1 MVTDRQSS
9 FSSSISLFGSIRR
22 KRAAKSNS
30 TNGQAVAINT
40 SDISNPVDVVLTST
54 TSVAA
59 MVSSSTGTAPAKT
72 KRDWNDRGWIR
83 IYCGPY
89 RDVIDAEE
97 SSRMVNVAAKA
108 TAVEVARELG
118 LPAEY
123 ALWMQTGGNA
133 TCRMRPAEHPLIV
146 QEEFCRRLGW
156 SDASR
161 RSRLAIDP
169 QLKHLLRFYVGP
181 APAPASAASMLEIGG
196 GGVMAGAGAVVQR
209 SGTVELL
216 KGLVSPQWRKRAVA
230 LVGSLLLV
238 YPGAWCAFICEY

>member
-1 MVTDRQSS
+1 
-9 FSSSISLFGSIRR
+9 
-22 KRAAKSNS
+22 
-30 TNGQAVAINT
+30 
-40 SDISNPVDVVLTST
+40 
-54 TSVAA
+54 
-59 MVSSSTGTAPAKT
+59 
-72 KRDWNDRGWIR
+72 
-83 IYCGPY
+83 
-89 RDVIDAEE
+89 
-97 SSRMVNVAAKA
+97 MVNVAAKA

-133 TCRMRPAEHPLIV
+133 TRRMRPAEHPLIV

-156 SDASR
+156 TDASR

-181 APAPASAASMLEIGG
+181 APAPMPTPLATMTNNGSGGVVAGG
-196 GGVMAGAGAVVQR
+196 GDVVQR

-238 YPGAWCAFICEY
+238 YPGALFAFSCQY